1 MSNQLPIR
9 PEFINKK
16 PYGAPQLD
24 VPVRLN
30 TNENPYPHGKKFIQA
45 VSQRLIPAL
54 ENANRYPDRDAI
66 ELRAALASYLTKQT
80 GVRLT
85 GEQIWAANGSN
96 EVLLQLCQLFG
107 GPNRF
112 AIGFEPSYSMHS
124 AIAELTHTKWIAVSR
139 DENYDIDGTNLPN
152 ELAAAHL
159 VFVCTPNNPT
169 GNTTDLGLITKI
181 YQMTKGIV
189 VVDEA
194 YAEFSNTPSAITL
207 LASHPRIAVVRT
219 MSKAFGFAGI
229 RLGYIAASTEMI
241 SALQLVRLPY
251 HLSTLTQQAAL
262 AALTD
267 SGDLDQQVDEL
278 KNQRELITQALRQ
291 QGLTVIDSNANFVL
305 FGKFSD
311 QTKVWQFLLDKG
323 VLIRDVGI
331 SGWLRVTC
339 GTPTENERFIAAI
352 GEYLASNSE
361 ETQ

>member
-9 PEFINKK
+9 PEFIHKK

-30 TNENPYPHGKKFIQA
+30 TNENPYPHDEKFVQA
-45 VSQRLIPAL
+45 VSQRLNPAL
-54 ENANRYPDRDAI
+54 ETANRYPDRDAI

-80 GVRLT
+80 GVRLS
-85 GEQIWAANGSN
+85 GDQIWAANGSN

-124 AIAELTHTKWIAVSR
+124 TIAELTHTKWIAVSR
-139 DENYDIDGTNLPN
+139 DQNYDIDGTNLPK

-169 GNTTDLGLITKI
+169 GNTTDLELITKI
-181 YQMTKGIV
+181 HEMTKGIV

-194 YAEFSNTPSAITL
+194 YAEFSDTPSAITL
-207 LASHPRIAVVRT
+207 LASHPRLAVVRT

-262 AALTD
+262 AALAD
-267 SGDLDQQVDEL
+267 SRDLAQQVDEL

-291 QGLTVIDSNANFVL
+291 QGLTVIDSNANFIL

-311 QTKVWQFLLDKG
+311 ETKVWQFLLDKG

-339 GTPTENERFIAAI
+339 GTPTENERFITAI